1 MSKQRVSMSQQ
12 PGGEE
17 TPVGIWIRVST
28 EDQARGESPEHH
40 EHRARMYAESRG
52 WTVTETYDLSGVSGK
67 SVMHHPETQRML
79 RDIRAKRISALIFSK
94 LARLAR
100 NTRELLDFAD
110 IFRECD
116 ADLVSLQEAIDTST
130 PAGRL
135 FYTMIAA
142 MATWEREEIAERV
155 AVSVGVRAKLGK
167 PLGGA
172 APFGYR
178 WVDRK
183 LVPDP
188 KEAPV
193 LRLLFD
199 LFAEHG
205 RKKTVARLLN
215 EAGHR
220 TRGGAKFGDT
230 TVHRLLTD
238 PTSKG
243 QHRLNHTQ
251 SLGDGRRWVR
261 KPETEWSFLTVE
273 PVVPPE
279 LWERCN
285 AMIEERKRRPP
296 TKRTTTLFAGVV
308 FCGCGYKMYVPSNS
322 PKYICYRCR
331 NKIPVTDLENV
342 FHAQL
347 KDFFFSPADI
357 ARHLET
363 ADITIKEKTQL
374 LAAIESEEKRLT
386 AESEKLY
393 RLYLDGNL
401 SSAGF
406 GEKNRPIEERL
417 TQLREE
423 LPRLQGEIDFLK
435 IRYLSASDIVS
446 EAQTLWNRWPNLEFE
461 EKRRI
466 VETITEKITI
476 GKGDDISLDLCYLP
490 PPSEIMAEGHRN
502 LRGSGRR
509 RG

>member
-1 MSKQRVSMSQQ
+1 MPTKDKRPASHDH
-12 PGGEE
+12 
-17 TPVGIWIRVST
+17 VGIWIRVST
-28 EDQARGESPEHH
+28 EDQAHGESPEHH
-40 EHRARMYAESRG
+40 ERRARMYAESRG
-52 WTVTETYDLSGVSGK
+52 WTVVETYDLSGVSGK
-67 SVMHHPETQRML
+67 SVMQHSEAKRML
-79 RDIRAKRISALIFSK
+79 RDVREGRIRALIFSK

-110 IFRECD
+110 IFHDCG

-142 MATWEREEIAERV
+142 MATWEREEIADRV
-155 AVSVGVRAKLGK
+155 AASVGVRAKMGK

-178 WVDRK
+178 WVERK
-183 LVPDP
+183 LIPEP

-193 LRLLFD
+193 LRLLFE
-199 LFAEHG
+199 LFLDHG
-205 RKKTVARLLN
+205 RKKTVARVLN
-215 EAGHR
+215 DAGHR

-243 QHRLNHTQ
+243 LHRLNYTR
-251 SLGDGRRWVR
+251 SLGDKQRWIL
-261 KPETEWSFLTVE
+261 KPESEWSYLPVE
-273 PVVPPE
+273 AVISPE
-279 LWERCN
+279 IWDRCN
-285 AMIEERKRRPP
+285 AMLQERKNRPP
-296 TKRTTTLFAGVV
+296 AKQTRTLFAGVV
-308 FCGCGYKMYVPSNS
+308 FCGCGNKMYVPSNT
-322 PKYICYRCR
+322 PKYVCYRCR

-342 FHAQL
+342 FHTQL
-347 KDFFFSPADI
+347 KDFFFSTADV
-357 ARHLET
+357 ARHLES
-363 ADITIKEKTQL
+363 ADITIREKTQL
-374 LAAIESEEKRLT
+374 LAAIEAEERKLA

-393 RLYLDGNL
+393 RLYIEGNL
-401 SSAGF
+401 SSSGF

-490 PPSEIMAEGHRN
+490 PPSEMMAEGHRN
-502 LRGSGRR
+502 LMGSAPRR
-509 RG
+509 A